1 MEPPRIGIILG
12 SGLGNSASILLAS
25 GEITIPYSQI
35 PGMPCPGIAGHD
47 GRLVVGRLSQSN
59 RDAARDNAFTNSSS
73 RYLPASRDSAAPTEP
88 GNAVMAGQTAADRV
102 AKESAVDGEIMAE
115 QGRTATTVALMLGRV
130 HGYEGHPDRSLVS
143 GAAFLVGLGVTQLVL
158 TNAAGGIRPD
168 LQPGTLMLI
177 RDHITFPVRGFSGT
191 RNKSANASIVRA
203 DSGQADFDSVNTS
216 SGTRRTGSVIVD
228 SRDRRYESRQPW
240 CGEMLSA
247 AESVVTSLSVTSGV
261 YAMMPGPCYETPA
274 EIRMLRLLGADAVG
288 MSTVPEAVYAASA
301 DIPVLGISCITNV
314 AAGLSDQ
321 RLNHQEVTDT
331 AERTG
336 SLFSTYLRDLLNILC

>member
-1 MEPPRIGIILG
+1 
-12 SGLGNSASILLAS
+12 
-25 GEITIPYSQI
+25 
-35 PGMPCPGIAGHD
+35 
-47 GRLVVGRLSQSN
+47 
-59 RDAARDNAFTNSSS
+59 
-73 RYLPASRDSAAPTEP
+73 
-88 GNAVMAGQTAADRV
+88 MAGNRRT
-102 AKESAVDGEIMAE
+102 SA
-115 QGRTATTVALMLGRV
+115 TVALMLGRV

-191 RNKSANASIVRA
+191 RIKSADANIVRA
-203 DSGQADFDSVNTS
+203 HSGYAIIDSVKTS
-216 SGTRRTGSVIVD
+216 SVSRSARTGSAILD
-228 SRDRRYESRQPW
+228 SLDRRYVSRQPW
-240 CGEMLSA
+240 CREMLSA
-247 AESVVTSLSVTSGV
+247 AESVATSLSVTSGV

-336 SLFSTYLRDLLNILC
+336 SLFSTFLRDLLNILC